1 VTIIPNER
9 NSGRVCPRA
18 DLVHRGRGPVRPRR
32 CVHRHPVN
40 RLRVR
45 GSPGK
50 RTVHAT
56 ARRVLALCLSLGLSF
71 ALGRLVVAERTAGSL
86 ETRRVLANVAHG
98 ADVPC
103 ARICVVAIR
112 VLEACLEVARLAN
125 ETLGALGVCVRTS
138 EPGAVCVLDTTHAES
153 PVTDRVNRGAVLG
166 QRAIRVVARR
176 LGRHAETQV
185 LVALLAENATE
196 IHDRL
201 ARGRRGAVAI
211 APRVRGQ
218 TGDTLPIV
226 VAERAVR
233 VRDAGHVAVTVA
245 VSDTAD
251 RNAVAVEAALASFAA
266 HCVAVSVS
274 IERNETLVAL
284 AAVVHVGPVAR
295 TATATITRAA
305 RAEKTNHRKHCEIS
319 HLLSPFLS
327 FRFRKLFCTLISA
340 RIFC

>member
-1 VTIIPNER
+1 MTIIPNER

-98 ADVPC
+98 ADVPG
-103 ARICVVAIR
+103 ARIRVVAIC

-245 VSDTAD
+245 VSDTGD
-251 RNAVAVEAALASFAA
+251 WDAVAVEATLPIVATNRFT
-266 HCVAVSVS
+266 VAVA
-274 IERNETLVAL
+274 IDGNETFVAL
-284 AAVVHVGPVAR
+284 AAIAHVGAVAR
-295 TATATITRAA
+295 ATTLVITRTACT
-305 RAEKTNHRKHCEIS
+305 KNTQNTKHCEIS